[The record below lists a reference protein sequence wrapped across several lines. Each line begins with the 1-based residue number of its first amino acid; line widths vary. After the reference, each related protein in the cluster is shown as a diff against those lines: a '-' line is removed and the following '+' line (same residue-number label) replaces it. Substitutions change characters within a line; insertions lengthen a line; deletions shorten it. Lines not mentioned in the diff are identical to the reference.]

1 MNKEEKKLKW
11 WQLSILGTGFI
22 IGTGFFLGS
31 NIAIKAAGPAVL
43 VTFLLAAI
51 GTYIVYD
58 VLSRMTADDPQ
69 SGSFS
74 YYSKKAFGNWAGFAS
89 GWVYWSSE
97 MLIMGSQL
105 TGISIFTKFWFP
117 EVPIWI
123 LPVFIPY

>member
-1 MNKEEKKLKW
+1 MVAIVHFGNW
-11 WQLSILGTGFI
+11 FYYWHR
-22 IGTGFFLGS
+22 FFLGS

-74 YYSKKAFGNWAGFAS
+74 YYSKKRLEIGQ
-89 GWVYWSSE
+89 V
-97 MLIMGSQL
+97 SQAV
-105 TGISIFTKFWFP
+105 GCIGVRKC
-117 EVPIWI
+117 
-123 LPVFIPY
+123 